1 MEKVSFI
8 YAAFVF
14 MSVTNGCLATLY
26 ADTKSVIIGNSTIV
40 EKPLIISTWFPFDK
54 NEHYWV
60 RPFSLTGA
68 LKKSNV
74 LTTGGLWPSSIRR
87 LHGCPNR
94 GLYRHFNVQHDQLPY
109 RTTDQASALSQ
120 EHGRLQNTLW
130 GLSHIHQNR
139 ATPYTHYKVRFKLSD
154 VISVFKNW

>member
-1 MEKVSFI
+1 MKHMEKVSFI

-68 LKKSNV
+68 IKK
-74 LTTGGLWPSSIRR
+74 
-87 LHGCPNR
+87 HC
-94 GLYRHFNVQHDQLPY
+94 FNHRWLM
-109 RTTDQASALSQ
+109 
-120 EHGRLQNTLW
+120 
-130 GLSHIHQNR
+130 
-139 ATPYTHYKVRFKLSD
+139 
-154 VISVFKNW
+154 VFKYSTVTWLP